1 MLLAAF
7 VCAASAATLAYI
19 GLKNRSSQQVAAV
32 SPEPVPTMKLVVAAR
47 DMKTGDKLSPE
58 VLREVDWPA
67 ATVPKGVFRTKDAIL
82 KGSEERVLV
91 EAVAENEP
99 VLARKVSGFGETGP
113 MAAQLGDGMR
123 AITIKVSE
131 DAGVGGFAQAGDR
144 VDVLLTRSNL
154 RDETGGQTKAY
165 TATLVQ
171 DARVLAT
178 DQQTQRRDKT
188 TPPKAVT
195 LEVSAEDA
203 QKLVLG
209 AAVGQLSLTLAR
221 SGGRFDRVTGVIQLS
236 DLEGSGPNAS
246 PPVANSPS
254 GPVVGVTRSTDRKEY
269 RVLPEET
276 SR

>member
-7 VCAASAATLAYI
+7 VCAAGAATLAYI
-19 GLKNRSSQQVAAV
+19 GLKNRSSQQAVAVA
-32 SPEPVPTMKLVVAAR
+32 PEPVPTTKLVVAAR

-58 VLREVDWPA
+58 VLREVNWPA
-67 ATVPKGVFRTKDAIL
+67 ATMPKGAFRTKDAIL

-99 VLARKVSGFGETGP
+99 VLARKVSGFGEIGP

-131 DAGVGGFAQAGDR
+131 DTGVGGFAQAGDR

-154 RDETGGQTKAY
+154 RQESGGQSTAY

-236 DLEGSGPNAS
+236 DLEGIGPNAS
-246 PPVANSPS
+246 PSAANTPS

-269 RVLPEET
+269 RVMPEET